1 MPIVRVSSWRV
12 IAVQLSVV
20 KHLFTYL
27 FENLEEPS
35 TMPRPLTL
43 TGITVLLRYAEHC
56 GLCGSKSRRRDVV
69 AVIL

>member
-43 TGITVLLRYAEHC
+43 TDITVHT
-56 GLCGSKSRRRDVV
+56 KSVTSNDKNKTC
-69 AVIL
+69 